1 MKGKRTQ
8 EERTAATRAAL
19 IAAARRLWSE
29 RGYAAVGTP
38 EIATA
43 AGVTRGAMYHQFADK
58 AALFAAVLEAVEIDV
73 TQRLANHVVASG
85 VTEPGPALRAAA
97 DAWLDA
103 CENPE
108 VRQFLL
114 IDGPRVLGWAAFR
127 DVTLRHGLGL
137 TEQLLSAALGAERPT
152 RALAHILIGALNEA
166 AMYVASADARAQA
179 RGEVAPIHDELL
191 DGILLSSSG
200 RRKRRPSGDVTIRTE
215 SA

>member
-1 MKGKRTQ
+1 MNLKRTQ
-8 EERTAATRAAL
+8 EERTAATRRAL
-19 IAAARRLWSE
+19 IEAARKLWSE

-38 EIATA
+38 EIARA

-73 TQRLANHVVASG
+73 TQRLADHVVASG

-103 CENPE
+103 CENAE

-137 TEQLLSAALGAERPT
+137 TEQLLTAALGSERPT

-166 AMYVASADARAQA
+166 AMYVASGGDRD
-179 RGEVAPIHDELL
+179 EVAPILDELL
-191 DGILLSSSG
+191 DGIL
-200 RRKRRPSGDVTIRTE
+200 RARTG
-215 SA
+215 SP